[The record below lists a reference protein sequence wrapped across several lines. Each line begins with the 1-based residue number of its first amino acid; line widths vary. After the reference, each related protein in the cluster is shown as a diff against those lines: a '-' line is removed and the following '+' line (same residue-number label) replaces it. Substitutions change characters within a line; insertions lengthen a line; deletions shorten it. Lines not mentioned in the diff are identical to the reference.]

1 MNIGFLKIYRKD
13 LLTAFDNYKD
23 FTNKGYEKIPYSNWQ
38 RLKSAITNLN
48 YKYFH
53 FYFNE
58 KKTIYIAFDIDDNA
72 VFSGSFEF
80 ASPNQNFL
88 TYIFNESTVHH
99 ERIFDIFH
107 WPRDANTYHPFL
119 DWADAANIGVIT
131 YQSAFILTKIYQSF
145 FHCPSDFH
153 RLDSLTKDW
162 LLRADLSYSQLLD
175 SATYEMEDGEVV
187 INPGGVIHF
196 KNKEYIKIEKEER
209 NKDNMNTSLFKNFSF
224 GPLTDNTKVKLSMY
238 GLAVQNSTGTWVAYD
253 KAQNRIVDV
262 DILSFDANEYLYV
275 MPVALNQVAVGD
287 TVIHNRVPV
296 IVTEVAPNGAT
307 INVVDPMAGESKV
320 IMPTRSPFGF
330 DFISKVINLLGG
342 FLGDSLGASAD
353 APFGNM
359 LLPLLLSSNESGNLK
374 DVLPLLMLGNGGK
387 GVNTQA
393 MLPFLLFSGNNKS
406 IDPMTLLL
414 ASGALGNANPFAAP
428 AASK

>member
-1 MNIGFLKIYRKD
+1 MINFLKIDKEN
-13 LLTAFDNYKD
+13 LLFAFNHYNEYL
-23 FTNKGYEKIPYSNWQ
+23 NKGYEKIKYPEWQ
-38 RLKSAITNLN
+38 SLKFILQNSDYA
-48 YKYFH
+48 YYH
-53 FYFNE
+53 FYFDKE
-58 KKTIYIAFDIDDNA
+58 KTIYMAFDKQDIMK
-72 VFSGSFEF
+72 FCGKL
-80 ASPNQNFL
+80 NFTSHKNFR
-88 TYIFNESTVHH
+88 TYIQTEINVYYELVY
-99 ERIFDIFH
+99 DIFNYDDTAFNPIIT
-107 WPRDANTYHPFL
+107 WLNI
-119 DWADAANIGVIT
+119 ANITSGTVQRD
-131 YQSAFILTKIYQSF
+131 YLILLNIYLSF
-145 FHCPSDFH
+145 FKGPDDYNKLPILVKNQLQDRH
-153 RLDSLTKDW
+153 
-162 LLRADLSYSQLLD
+162 LSYSHLID
-175 SATYEMEDGEVV
+175 THSFEMEDGEVV
-187 INPGGVIHF
+187 VEHGEVIKF

-209 NKDNMNTSLFKNFSF
+209 NKNNMNTSLFKNFSF

-296 IVTEVAPNGAT
+296 IVTELSENNAN
-307 INVVDPMAGESKV
+307 IHVVDPMAGESKV

-330 DFISKVINLLGG
+330 DFISKVVNLLGG

-359 LLPLLLSSNESGNLK
+359 LLPLLLSSNDSGNLK
-374 DVLPLLMLGNGGK
+374 DVLPLLMLGNSGNGM
-387 GVNTQA
+387 NTQA
-393 MLPFLLFSGNNKS
+393 MLPFLLFSGNGKS

>member
-1 MNIGFLKIYRKD
+1 MTIHFLTISKDD
-13 LLTAFDNYKD
+13 LLFAFNHYNE
-23 FTNKGYEKIPYSNWQ
+23 FINKGYEKIPYTEWQ
-38 RLKSAITNLN
+38 ILKSILQHPK
-48 YKYFH
+48 YKEFH
-53 FYFNE
+53 FYFNKE
-58 KKTIYIAFDIDDNA
+58 KTIYMALDDCNNVICHDLTSTSSKDFIIYLQKEINA
-72 VFSGSFEF
+72 VSW
-80 ASPNQNFL
+80 
-88 TYIFNESTVHH
+88 I
-99 ERIFDIFH
+99 IDDIFH
-107 WPRDANTYHPFL
+107 YDASYKPFDRWLNKVNIVSGCNERDYL
-119 DWADAANIGVIT
+119 ILLNI
-131 YQSAFILTKIYQSF
+131 YNAF
-145 FHCPSDFH
+145 FHDPSDYH
-153 RLDSLTKDW
+153 ELPTYIKNT
-162 LLRADLSYSQLLD
+162 LRDKHLSYFHLID
-175 SATYEMEDGEVV
+175 TYSFEMEDGETYVAPGETLTFNNNKNSKYV
-187 INPGGVIHF
+187 MHIN
-196 KNKEYIKIEKEER
+196 KEER

-307 INVVDPMAGESKV
+307 IGVVDPMAGESKV

-330 DFISKVINLLGG
+330 DFISKVVNLLGG

-359 LLPLLLSSNESGNLK
+359 LLPLLLSSNDSGNLK
-374 DVLPLLMLGNGGK
+374 DVLPLLMLGSGGN

-393 MLPFLLFSGNNKS
+393 MLPFLLLSGNNKS
-406 IDPMTLLL
+406 IDPMVLLL
-414 ASGALGNANPFAAP
+414 ASNTLGGANPFAAS
-428 AASK
+428 AK

>member
-1 MNIGFLKIYRKD
+1 MVINFLTISRDD
-13 LLTAFDNYKD
+13 LLFAFNHYNEFID
-23 FTNKGYEKIPYSNWQ
+23 KGYEKIPYSEWQ
-38 RLKSAITNLN
+38 VLKSVLQNHK
-48 YKYFH
+48 YKEFH
-53 FYFNE
+53 FYFNRE
-58 KKTIYIAFDIDDNA
+58 KTFYIAFGDCSDVMYCSPLTSTSNKDFIVYLQKEINVDYWLIDNIFYYD
-72 VFSGSFEF
+72 
-80 ASPNQNFL
+80 ASYKP
-88 TYIFNESTVHH
+88 
-99 ERIFDIFH
+99 FDR
-107 WPRDANTYHPFL
+107 WLNK
-119 DWADAANIGVIT
+119 ANIVSGCNERD
-131 YQSAFILTKIYQSF
+131 YLILLNIYNLF
-145 FHCPSDFH
+145 FHDPSDYH
-153 RLDSLTKDW
+153 GLPTYVKNT
-162 LLRADLSYSQLLD
+162 LRDKHLSYFHLID
-175 SATYEMEDGEVV
+175 TYTYEMEDGEAVV
-187 INPGGVIHF
+187 EPGEVIKF

-296 IVTEVAPNGAT
+296 IVTEVAPNGTT
-307 INVVDPMAGESKV
+307 INVIDPMAGESKV

-330 DFISKVINLLGG
+330 DFISKVVNLLGG

-359 LLPLLLSSNESGNLK
+359 LLPLLLSSNDSGNLK
-374 DVLPLLMLGNGGK
+374 DVLPLLMLGNSGNGM
-387 GVNTQA
+387 NTQA
-393 MLPFLLFSGNNKS
+393 MLPFLLFSGNGKS

>member
-1 MNIGFLKIYRKD
+1 MTINFLTISKDD
-13 LLTAFDNYKD
+13 LLFAFNHYNEYI
-23 FTNKGYEKIPYSNWQ
+23 NKGYEKIPYAEWQ
-38 RLKSAITNLN
+38 TLRYVLQSPK
-48 YKYFH
+48 YKEFH
-53 FYFNE
+53 FYFNKE
-58 KKTIYIAFDIDDNA
+58 KTVYMAFDDCNDVTHWGSITSTSNKDFIIYLQKEIDVDFWIIDDIFYYDASYKPFDRWLNRVNITNGCNERDYLILLNIYNA
-72 VFSGSFEF
+72 
-80 ASPNQNFL
+80 
-88 TYIFNESTVHH
+88 
-99 ERIFDIFH
+99 
-107 WPRDANTYHPFL
+107 
-119 DWADAANIGVIT
+119 
-131 YQSAFILTKIYQSF
+131 F
-145 FHCPSDFH
+145 FHDP
-153 RLDSLTKDW
+153 LDYHELPTYVKNV
-162 LLRADLSYSQLLD
+162 LRDKHLSYFHLIDTHSF
-175 SATYEMEDGEVV
+175 EMEDGEVV
-187 INPGGVIHF
+187 VEPGEVIKF

-209 NKDNMNTSLFKNFSF
+209 NKNNMNTSLFKNFSF

-320 IMPTRSPFGF
+320 VMPTRSPFGF
-330 DFISKVINLLGG
+330 DFISKVVNLLGG

-359 LLPLLLSSNESGNLK
+359 LLPLLLSSNDSGNLK
-374 DVLPLLMLGNGGK
+374 DILPLLMLGNSGNGM
-387 GVNTQA
+387 NTQA
-393 MLPFLLFSGNNKS
+393 MLPFLLFSGNGKS